1 MYQALYRK
9 YRPSNFNEVVGQEI
23 IIKTLKNAIKN
34 NKISHAYIFSGPRGT
49 GKTSIA
55 KIFAKT
61 INCENLKEL
70 EPCNN
75 CSSCI
80 QINNKQDTDIIEI
93 DAASN
98 NGVDEIREIRNK
110 VNLVPSVGKY
120 KIYIID
126 EVHMLT
132 TGAFNALLKTLEEPP
147 SHAIFILATTDPH
160 KIPATIFSRCQYFSF
175 KRIPNEKI
183 VNRLEQICKEESIEY
198 DSESL
203 NEIARLSDGGLR
215 DSISMLD
222 QVVAYSDDKITLNDI
237 HDVNGTITQYDLKQ
251 LIDKIISQEI
261 TDVLNLI
268 NKYEENGKDFIK
280 LTEEIL
286 LFFKNIIFAKEAPN
300 YFEKSNI
307 DKNLYVN
314 GYENID
320 SIKIIDFINKINNSL
335 YEMKQSSN
343 PKLKLELLMI
353 SLTINNNNV
362 YNTQNIQNAQNIQI
376 KTDNKNSI
384 SLETKEKSK
393 DIAKIEKKVNGEI
406 DEEKKLKLVK
416 IKKIRINNTLALF
429 NKKLLL
435 KTREDLEKL
444 KPLLLD
450 PDYSKTISL
459 IFDGVLKAVGDDYL
473 IFVYNDETTSD
484 LFNENIIKIETVIN
498 SELNSNFKIIS
509 TYLNE
514 WNKIKNEFNSKSKT
528 YNFVEE
534 NYNLDE
540 ILSNKKNLNEI
551 EKMFNEIIEYN

>member
-222 QVVAYSDDKITLNDI
+222 QVVAYSDNKITLNDI

-384 SLETKEKSK
+384 SLEIKEKSK